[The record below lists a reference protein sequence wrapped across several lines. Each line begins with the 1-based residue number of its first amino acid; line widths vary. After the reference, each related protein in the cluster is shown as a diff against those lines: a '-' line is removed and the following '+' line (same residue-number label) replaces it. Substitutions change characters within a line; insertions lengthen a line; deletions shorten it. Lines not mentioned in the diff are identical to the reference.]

1 MHFLPDINVK
11 CDTCHGQRY
20 NQQTLEVLYKGKTI
34 ADVLAMSVDEAYE
47 FFKPI
52 PKIHQKL
59 KTIVDVGLGYISLG
73 QNAVTLSGG
82 EAQRIKL
89 SKELSRK
96 DTGKTLYILDEPTT
110 GLHFADVDRLTNVL
124 HKFVEL
130 GNSMLI
136 IEHNLDMI
144 KNADWIIDMG
154 PEGGA
159 GGGLVIAEGTP
170 ESLACGYKKTGSF
183 TGEYLEKELAL
194 HKK

>member
-1 MHFLPDINVK
+1 
-11 CDTCHGQRY
+11 
-20 NQQTLEVLYKGKTI
+20 
-34 ADVLAMSVDEAYE
+34 MSVDEAFE

-52 PKIHQKL
+52 PKIHQKM
-59 KTIVDVGLGYISLG
+59 KTLVDVGLGYISLG

-110 GLHFADVDRLTNVL
+110 GLHFADVDRLTSVL
-124 HKFVEL
+124 HHFVEL
-130 GNSMLI
+130 GNSVLI

-144 KNADWIIDMG
+144 KNADWVIDMG
-154 PEGGA
+154 PEGGS
-159 GGGLVIAEGTP
+159 GGGLIIAEGSP
-170 ESLACGYKKTGSF
+170 EDLALSHKDNGSYTGA
-183 TGEYLEKELAL
+183 YLEKELAL

>member
-1 MHFLPDINVK
+1 
-11 CDTCHGQRY
+11 
-20 NQQTLEVLYKGKTI
+20 
-34 ADVLAMSVDEAYE
+34 MSVDEAFK
-47 FFKPI
+47 FFEAI
-52 PKIHQKL
+52 PKINL
-59 KTIVDVGLGYISLG
+59 KMKTLVDVGLGYITLG

-110 GLHFADVDRLTNVL
+110 GLHFADVDRLTGVL

-144 KNADWIIDMG
+144 KNADYVIDMG

-159 GGGLVIAEGTP
+159 GGGLIIAEGSP
-170 ESLACGYKKTGSF
+170 EDLAQNHKTTGSF
-183 TGEYLEKELAL
+183 TGEYLEKELQL
-194 HKK
+194 HQK